1 MSSCAGHYLNGVA
14 SKRVISHTTL
24 SGLIIFVAV
33 DPGSPLC
40 GQPWADGWNPFGI
53 LEAAQAI

>member
-1 MSSCAGHYLNGVA
+1 
-14 SKRVISHTTL
+14 VISHTTL